1 MKTNSSMH
9 TTPSNSNITAAIQ
22 KLGKQLYESFSR
34 HKEPSLRHRRFRH
47 RDIVPLIEE
56 LAQQPLFDVQVAG
69 HSVQGRSI
77 YLIKAG
83 TGKTKVLLWSQMH
96 GDEPTATMALFD
108 LLRFLSAT
116 DELDAVRK
124 HMLSELTLYV
134 VPMLNPDGA
143 EMYTRRNALGIDM
156 NRDALRL
163 QSPESQLLK
172 QLRDELEPAF
182 GFNLHDQSRYYTAG
196 YTALPATISFLAP
209 AYDYTRNI
217 NPVRERAM
225 RTIAGMD
232 HVLQQFIPGQVAKFN
247 DEHEPR
253 AFGDNIQ
260 KWGTSVI
267 LVESG
272 GQHGDPEKQ
281 HIRQLNFTAILS
293 GLYLITDENY
303 KAVSLEDYHRI
314 PENQRHLFDLVL
326 RHVTYTENNRDTL
339 LDIGINRLEVDAPNH
354 LGFYH
359 SSAVEE
365 MGDMSV
371 FHGYEELDA
380 TGLTLMPGKVY
391 EAPIDSLDE
400 LTTDFAAQLLRQGYT
415 TVRVRHLP
423 GVLPDPT
430 SLPLNV
436 TGIASAVNHRLAL
449 DEPANFIL
457 QESSGEARYAILNG
471 FVFDL
476 QRERPAVYHG
486 LLH

>member
-1 MKTNSSMH
+1 M
-9 TTPSNSNITAAIQ
+9 
-22 KLGKQLYESFSR
+22 
-34 HKEPSLRHRRFRH
+34 RHRRFRH
-47 RDIVPLIEE
+47 QDIVPLIEQLRE
-56 LAQQPLFDVQVAG
+56 NSSFDVEVAG
-69 HSVQGRSI
+69 HSVQDRSI

-83 TGKTKVLLWSQMH
+83 SGKTRVLLWSQMH

-108 LLRFLSAT
+108 LLHFLNQT
-116 DELDAVRK
+116 DELDPVRE
-124 HMLSELTLYV
+124 HILSHLTLYI

-156 NRDALRL
+156 NRDALRQ
-163 QSPESQLLK
+163 QSPESVLLK
-172 QLRDELEPAF
+172 QLRDELDPAF

-209 AYDYTRNI
+209 AYDHARSI
-217 NPVRERAM
+217 NTVRERAM

-293 GLYLITDENY
+293 GLYLI
-303 KAVSLEDYHRI
+303 AGEDYKSFELSGYDRI
-314 PENQRHLFDLVL
+314 PENQRHLYDLVL
-326 RHVTYTENNRDTL
+326 RHVRYTENGRDTL

-365 MGDMSV
+365 IGDMSV

-380 TGLTLMPGKVY
+380 TGLTLVPGKVY
-391 EAPIDSLDE
+391 KEPIASLDE
-400 LTTDFAAQLLRQGYT
+400 LTTELGTGLLRQGYT

-423 GVLPDPT
+423 DVLPDPT

-436 TGIASAVNHRLAL
+436 TGIDTIVNHQLTL
-449 DEPANFIL
+449 DEPANLIL
-457 QESSGEARYAILNG
+457 KDGEGQARYAILNG
-471 FVFDL
+471 FVYDL
-476 QRERPAVYHG
+476 QGNRPALCHG

>member
-1 MKTNSSMH
+1 MN
-9 TTPSNSNITAAIQ
+9 TTPSPKNIPAAIQ
-22 KLGKQLYESFSR
+22 EIGKQLYNS
-34 HKEPSLRHRRFRH
+34 HYKYKEPDLRHRRFRH
-47 RDIVPLIEE
+47 RDIVPLVEQLQE
-56 LAQQPLFDVQVAG
+56 QAMFDVQVAG

-108 LLRFLSAT
+108 LLHFFSQS
-116 DELDAVRK
+116 DELDPVRK
-124 HMLSELTLYV
+124 HILEHLTLYM

-163 QSPESQLLK
+163 QSPESVLLK
-172 QLRDELEPAF
+172 QLRDQLEPTF

-196 YTALPATISFLAP
+196 YTARPATISFLAP
-209 AYDYTRNI
+209 AYDYDRNI
-217 NPVRERAM
+217 NVVRERAM

-281 HIRQLNFTAILS
+281 HIRQLNFSAILS
-293 GLYLITDENY
+293 GLYLIAEEAY
-303 KAVSLEDYHRI
+303 KAFGLEGYHCI
-314 PENQRHLFDLVL
+314 PENQRHLYDLVL
-326 RHVTYTENNRDTL
+326 RHVRYTENNRDTI

-365 MGDMSV
+365 IGDMSV

-380 TGLTLMPGKVY
+380 TGLTLVPGKVY
-391 EAPIDSLDE
+391 EQPIESLDDLTEE
-400 LTTDFAAQLLRQGYT
+400 LSSELLRKGYT
-415 TVRVRHLP
+415 TIRVRQLP

-436 TGIASAVNHRLAL
+436 AGIASSINHRLAL
-449 DEPANFIL
+449 EEPANFIL
-457 QESSGEARYAILNG
+457 KADDGQARYVILNG
-471 FVFDL
+471 FLYDL
-476 QRERPAVYHG
+476 QGDRPNPYHG

>member
-1 MKTNSSMH
+1 
-9 TTPSNSNITAAIQ
+9 
-22 KLGKQLYESFSR
+22 
-34 HKEPSLRHRRFRH
+34 
-47 RDIVPLIEE
+47 
-56 LAQQPLFDVQVAG
+56 
-69 HSVQGRSI
+69 
-77 YLIKAG
+77 
-83 TGKTKVLLWSQMH
+83 
-96 GDEPTATMALFD
+96 
-108 LLRFLSAT
+108 
-116 DELDAVRK
+116 
-124 HMLSELTLYV
+124 
-134 VPMLNPDGA
+134 
-143 EMYTRRNALGIDM
+143 M

-163 QSPESQLLK
+163 QSPESELLK
-172 QLRDELEPAF
+172 QLRDKLEPAF

-196 YTALPATISFLAP
+196 YTARPATISFLAP
-209 AYDYTRNI
+209 AYDHARNI
-217 NPVRERAM
+217 NTVRERAM

-293 GLYLITDENY
+293 GLYLIAEEAYQSFGVDAY
-303 KAVSLEDYHRI
+303 DRI
-314 PENQRHLFDLVL
+314 PENQRHLYDLVL
-326 RHVTYTENNRDTL
+326 RHVRHTENGRDTI

-365 MGDMSV
+365 IGDMSV

-380 TGLTLMPGKVY
+380 KGLTLVPGKVF
-391 EAPIDSLDE
+391 EQPIDSLDDLTAE
-400 LTTDFAAQLLRQGYT
+400 LGAKLLRQGYT
-415 TVRVRHLP
+415 TMRVCHLP

-436 TGIASAVNHRLAL
+436 TGIASIVNHQLAL
-449 DEPANFIL
+449 DESANFVL
-457 QESSGEARYAILNG
+457 KDAQDQPRYAVLNG
-471 FVFDL
+471 FLYDL
-476 QRERPAVYHG
+476 QGDRPELFHG
-486 LLH
+486 ILH

>member
-1 MKTNSSMH
+1 MKTSARANEAL
-9 TTPSNSNITAAIQ
+9 PVIQ
-22 KLGKQLYESFSR
+22 ALGKQLYKSHSR
-34 HKEPSLRHRRFRH
+34 YKEPSLRHRRFRH
-47 RDIVPLIEE
+47 RDIVPLIEA
-56 LAQQPLFDVQVAG
+56 LQKQPLFDVQVAG

-83 TGKTKVLLWSQMH
+83 TGKTNVLLWSQMH

-108 LLRFLSAT
+108 MLRFLSAT
-116 DELDAVRK
+116 DEMDSQREHL
-124 HMLSELTLYV
+124 LSELTLYF

-172 QLRDELEPAF
+172 SLRDELEPAF

-196 YTALPATISFLAP
+196 YTARPATVSFLAP
-209 AYDYTRNI
+209 AYDYARTI

-232 HVLQQFIPGQVAKFN
+232 HVLQQFIPGQVARFN

-281 HIRQLNFTAILS
+281 RIRQLNFTAILS
-293 GLYLITDENY
+293 GLYLIAGENY
-303 KAVSLEDYHRI
+303 KAADLADYHRI

-326 RHVTYTENNRDTL
+326 RHVRYTGNGHNTL

-359 SSAVEE
+359 SSTVEE
-365 MGDMSV
+365 IGDMSV

-380 TGLTLMPGKVY
+380 TGFTLFAGKVY
-391 EAPIDSLDE
+391 ETPIDCLGD
-400 LTTDFAAQLLRQGYT
+400 LTMDFAAQRLRQGYT

-436 TGIASAVNHRLAL
+436 TGIASAVSHRLAL
-449 DEPANFIL
+449 EKPANFTL
-457 QESSGEARYAILNG
+457 RDSSGQNRYAILNG
-471 FVFDL
+471 FVYDL
-476 QRERPAVYHG
+476 QGERPDLYHG
-486 LLH
+486 LLQ

>member
-1 MKTNSSMH
+1 MMNTN
-9 TTPSNSNITAAIQ
+9 PSEDNIPAAIQ
-22 KLGKQLYESFSR
+22 ELGRHLYNSHNR
-34 HKEPSLRHRRFRH
+34 YKEPALRHRRFRH
-47 RDIVPLIEE
+47 RDIVPLIEQ
-56 LAQQPLFDVQVAG
+56 LQAKPLFDVQVAG

-77 YLIKAG
+77 YLIKVG

-108 LLRFLSAT
+108 LLRFFNTS
-116 DELDAVRK
+116 DELEPARK
-124 HMLSELTLYV
+124 HMFEHLTLYL

-143 EMYTRRNALGIDM
+143 ELFNRRNAFGIDM

-163 QSPESQLLK
+163 QSPESELLK
-172 QLRDELEPAF
+172 HLRDQLEPAF

-196 YTALPATISFLAP
+196 YTAHPATISFLAP
-209 AYDYTRNI
+209 AYDYDRNI
-217 NPVRERAM
+217 NTIRERAM

-281 HIRQLNFTAILS
+281 QIRKLNFTAILS
-293 GLYLITDENY
+293 GLYLIAEDAY
-303 KAVSLEDYHRI
+303 KAFELEGYNRI
-314 PENQRHLFDLVL
+314 PENQRHLYDLVL
-326 RHVTYTENNRDTL
+326 RNVRYTDNGRETL

-365 MGDMSV
+365 IGDMSV

-380 TGLTLMPGKVY
+380 TGLTLMPGQVY
-391 EAPIDSLDE
+391 EQPIGSLDE
-400 LTTDFAAQLLRQGYT
+400 LTTELASGLLKQGYT
-415 TVRVRHLP
+415 TIRVRHLP

-430 SLPLNV
+430 LLPLNV
-436 TGIASAVNHRLAL
+436 TGIASIVNHQLAL

-457 QESSGEARYAILNG
+457 KDEQGQAKYAILNG
-471 FVFDL
+471 FMYDL
-476 QRERPAVYHG
+476 QGERPTLFHG

>member
-1 MKTNSSMH
+1 MN
-9 TTPSNSNITAAIQ
+9 TTPSNQNIPAAIQ
-22 KLGKQLYESFSR
+22 QLGHQLYESHHR
-34 HKEPSLRHRRFRH
+34 YKEPALRHRRFRH
-47 RDIVPLIEE
+47 RDIVPLIEQLQE
-56 LAQQPLFDVQVAG
+56 QAVFDVQVAG

-83 TGKTKVLLWSQMH
+83 TGKTNVLLWSQMH

-108 LLRFLSAT
+108 LLHFLSQT

-124 HMLSELTLYV
+124 HMLQHLTLYI

-143 EMYTRRNALGIDM
+143 ELYNRRNALGIDM

-163 QSPESQLLK
+163 QSPESVLLK
-172 QLRDELEPAF
+172 KLRDELEPAF

-196 YTALPATISFLAP
+196 YTSCPATISFLAP
-209 AYDYTRNI
+209 AYDYARNI
-217 NPVRERAM
+217 NTVRERAM
-225 RTIAGMD
+225 LTIAGMD

-293 GLYLITDENY
+293 GLYLIAEEGY
-303 KAVSLEDYHRI
+303 KAFELAGYDRI
-314 PENQRHLFDLVL
+314 PENQRHLYDLLL
-326 RHVTYTENNRDTL
+326 RHVRYTENNRDTL

-365 MGDMSV
+365 IGDMSV

-380 TGLTLMPGKVY
+380 TGLTLVPGQVY
-391 EAPIDSLDE
+391 EQPIESLDE
-400 LTTDFAAQLLRQGYT
+400 LTIELGSELLRQGFT

-436 TGIASAVNHRLAL
+436 TGITDAVNHQLAL

-457 QESSGEARYAILNG
+457 KDASGQARYAILNG
-471 FVFDL
+471 FLYNL
-476 QRERPAVYHG
+476 QGERPALCHG
-486 LLH
+486 LQH

>member
-1 MKTNSSMH
+1 MN
-9 TTPSNSNITAAIQ
+9 TTSSNSNIPAAIQ
-22 KLGKQLYESFSR
+22 ELGQQLYHSHYKYKESA
-34 HKEPSLRHRRFRH
+34 LRHRRFRH
-47 RDIVPLIEE
+47 RDIVPLIEQLQE
-56 LAQQPLFDVQVAG
+56 QSAFEVQVAG

-83 TGKTKVLLWSQMH
+83 TGKTKVMLWSQMH

-108 LLRFLSAT
+108 LLHFLNQS
-116 DELDAVRK
+116 DELDAIRK
-124 HMLSELTLYV
+124 HILEHLTLYI

-163 QSPESQLLK
+163 QSPESELLK
-172 QLRDELEPAF
+172 QLRDQFEPAF

-196 YTALPATISFLAP
+196 YTARPATISFLAP
-209 AYDYTRNI
+209 AYDHVRNI
-217 NPVRERAM
+217 NTVRERAM

-293 GLYLITDENY
+293 GLYLIAEDAY
-303 KAVSLEDYHRI
+303 KAFELEGYDRI
-314 PENQRHLFDLVL
+314 PENQRHLYDLVL
-326 RHVTYTENNRDTL
+326 RHVRYTENGRDTI

-365 MGDMSV
+365 IGDMSV

-380 TGLTLMPGKVY
+380 TGLTLVPGKVY
-391 EAPIDSLDE
+391 EQPIDSLDDLTSE
-400 LTTDFAAQLLRQGYT
+400 LGAELLRQGYT
-415 TVRVRHLP
+415 TIRVKHLP

-436 TGIASAVNHRLAL
+436 TGIASIINHQLAL

-457 QESSGEARYAILNG
+457 KDAQDQARYAVLNG
-471 FVFDL
+471 FVHDL
-476 QRERPAVYHG
+476 QGDRPELFHG
-486 LLH
+486 ILH

>member
-1 MKTNSSMH
+1 MN
-9 TTPSNSNITAAIQ
+9 TTSSNSNIPAAIQ
-22 KLGKQLYESFSR
+22 ELGQQLYHSHHKYKESA
-34 HKEPSLRHRRFRH
+34 LRHRRFRH
-47 RDIVPLIEE
+47 RDIVPLIEQLQE
-56 LAQQPLFDVQVAG
+56 QSAFEVQVAG

-83 TGKTKVLLWSQMH
+83 TGKTKVMLWSQMH

-108 LLRFLSAT
+108 LLHFLNQT
-116 DELDAVRK
+116 DELDAIRK
-124 HMLSELTLYV
+124 HILEHLTLYI

-163 QSPESQLLK
+163 QSPESELLK
-172 QLRDELEPAF
+172 QLRDQFEPAF

-196 YTALPATISFLAP
+196 YTARPATISFLAP
-209 AYDYTRNI
+209 AYDHARNI
-217 NPVRERAM
+217 NTVRERAM

-293 GLYLITDENY
+293 GLYLIAEDAY
-303 KAVSLEDYHRI
+303 KAFELEGYDRI
-314 PENQRHLFDLVL
+314 PENQRHLYDLVL
-326 RHVTYTENNRDTL
+326 RHVRYIENGRDTM

-365 MGDMSV
+365 IGDMSV

-380 TGLTLMPGKVY
+380 SGLTLVPGKVY
-391 EAPIDSLDE
+391 EQPIDSLDDLTSE
-400 LTTDFAAQLLRQGYT
+400 LGAELLSQGFTTI
-415 TVRVRHLP
+415 RVKHLP

-436 TGIASAVNHRLAL
+436 TGIASIVNHQLAL

-457 QESSGEARYAILNG
+457 KDAQDQARYAVLNG
-471 FVFDL
+471 FVYDL
-476 QRERPAVYHG
+476 QGDRPELFHG
-486 LLH
+486 ILH

>member
-1 MKTNSSMH
+1 MSTS
-9 TTPSNSNITAAIQ
+9 PSDDNIIFALQ
-22 KLGKQLYESFSR
+22 QLGRQFYENHHRF
-34 HKEPSLRHRRFRH
+34 KEPSLRHRRFRH
-47 RDIVPLIEE
+47 RDIVPLIEQLQE
-56 LAQQPLFDVQVAG
+56 KSSFDVQVAG

-83 TGKTKVLLWSQMH
+83 TGKTRVLLWSQMH

-108 LLRFLSAT
+108 LMHFLSQT
-116 DELDAVRK
+116 DELDAVRD
-124 HMLSELTLYV
+124 HILQHLTLYI

-143 EMYTRRNALGIDM
+143 EMYSRRNALGIDM

-163 QSPESQLLK
+163 QSPESVLLK
-172 QLRDELEPAF
+172 QLRDQLEPAF

-209 AYDYTRNI
+209 AYDYDRNI
-217 NPVRERAM
+217 NTVRERAM

-293 GLYLITDENY
+293 GLYLIAEEKYRSFELAGYN
-303 KAVSLEDYHRI
+303 RI
-314 PENQRHLFDLVL
+314 PENQRHLYDLLL
-326 RHVTYTENNRDTL
+326 RHVRYTEHGRDTL

-365 MGDMSV
+365 IGDMSV

-380 TGLTLMPGKVY
+380 RGLTLVPGQVY
-391 EAPIDSLDE
+391 EQPIDNLEELTDE
-400 LTTDFAAQLLRQGYT
+400 LAYRLLKRGYT
-415 TVRVRHLP
+415 TVRVKHLP

-436 TGIASAVNHRLAL
+436 TGIASLVDHRLAL
-449 DEPANFIL
+449 EEPANFIL
-457 QESSGEARYAILNG
+457 KDNQGLARYAVLNG
-471 FVFDL
+471 FVYDL
-476 QRERPAVYHG
+476 QGEQPATFHG

>member
-1 MKTNSSMH
+1 MNTIPSDNSL
-9 TTPSNSNITAAIQ
+9 PAAIQ
-22 KLGKQLYESFSR
+22 ELGQKLYNSHHQY
-34 HKEPSLRHRRFRH
+34 KEPALKHRRFRH
-47 RDIVPLIEE
+47 RDIVPLIEQLQE
-56 LAQQPLFDVQVAG
+56 KSLFEVQVAG

-83 TGKTKVLLWSQMH
+83 TGKTRVLLWSQMH

-108 LLRFLSAT
+108 LLHFFSQS
-116 DELDAVRK
+116 DELNPVRK
-124 HMLSELTLYV
+124 HLLEHLTLYI

-143 EMYTRRNALGIDM
+143 ELYNRRNALGIDM

-163 QSPESQLLK
+163 QSPESVLLK
-172 QLRDELEPAF
+172 KLRDELEPAF

-196 YTALPATISFLAP
+196 YTSRPATISFLAP
-209 AYDYTRNI
+209 AYDHARSI
-217 NPVRERAM
+217 NTVRERAM

-293 GLYLITDENY
+293 GLYLIAGENY
-303 KAVSLEDYHRI
+303 NAFVLEGYDRI
-314 PENQRHLFDLVL
+314 PENQRHLYDLVL
-326 RHVTYTENNRDTL
+326 RHVRYSENGRDTL

-365 MGDMSV
+365 IGDMSV

-380 TGLTLMPGKVY
+380 TGLTLVPGQVY
-391 EAPIDSLDE
+391 EQPIESLDE
-400 LTTDFAAQLLRQGYT
+400 LTAELAAELLRQGYT
-415 TVRVRHLP
+415 TARVRHLP

-436 TGIASAVNHRLAL
+436 TGIASTVNHQLAL
-449 DEPANFIL
+449 DEPANFL
-457 QESSGEARYAILNG
+457 LKDSEGTAKYAILNG
-471 FVFDL
+471 FLYDL
-476 QRERPAVYHG
+476 QGDRPEIIHG
-486 LLH
+486 LRY

>member
-1 MKTNSSMH
+1 MSKTDQTSKQE
-9 TTPSNSNITAAIQ
+9 IKQVGQQVYAA
-22 KLGKQLYESFSR
+22 
-34 HKEPSLRHRRFRH
+34 HKRYKEQALRHRRFRH
-47 RDIVPLIEE
+47 QHIVPLIEK
-56 LAQQPLFDVQVAG
+56 LQDNPLFDVQVAG
-69 HSVQGRSI
+69 HSVQGRAI

-83 TGKTKVLLWSQMH
+83 SGKTKVMLWSQMH
-96 GDEPTATMALFD
+96 GDEPTATMAVFD
-108 LLRFLSAT
+108 LLNFLSVS
-116 DELDAVRK
+116 DELDPIRRQLLE
-124 HMLSELTLYV
+124 HLTLYF

-163 QSPESQLLK
+163 QSPESVLLK
-172 QLRDELEPAF
+172 QLRDDLEPTF

-209 AYDYTRNI
+209 AYDYARNI
-217 NPVRERAM
+217 NSVRDRAM

-232 HVLQQFIPGQVAKFN
+232 SVLQQFIPGQVAKFN

-281 HIRQLNFTAILS
+281 HIRQLNFTTIIA
-293 GLYLITDENY
+293 GLYLIAKEDY
-303 KAVSLEDYHRI
+303 RAFALEDYNFI
-314 PENQRHLFDLVL
+314 PENQRHLYDLVI
-326 RHVTYTENNRDTL
+326 RHARYAENGRETL

-354 LGFYH
+354 MGFYH

-365 MGDMSV
+365 LGDMSV

-380 TGLTLMPGKVY
+380 TGLQLVPGKVY
-391 EAPIDSLDE
+391 DQALERMDE
-400 LTTDFAAQLLRQGYT
+400 LTPALGTELLKQGYT
-415 TVRVRHLP
+415 TIRVRHLP
-423 GVLPDPT
+423 GVLPDPS

-436 TGIASAVNHRLAL
+436 TGMESIVNHQLTL

-457 QESSGEARYAILNG
+457 QDDSGHAKYAILNG
-471 FVFDL
+471 FVYDL
-476 QRERPAVYHG
+476 QGNRPELFHG

>member
-1 MKTNSSMH
+1 M
-9 TTPSNSNITAAIQ
+9 PAAIQ
-22 KLGKQLYESFSR
+22 ELGQQLYHSHHKYKESA
-34 HKEPSLRHRRFRH
+34 LRHRRFRH
-47 RDIVPLIEE
+47 RDIVPLIERLQE
-56 LAQQPLFDVQVAG
+56 QSAFEVQVAG

-83 TGKTKVLLWSQMH
+83 TGKTKVMLWSQMH

-108 LLRFLSAT
+108 LLHFLNQT
-116 DELDAVRK
+116 DELDSIRR
-124 HMLSELTLYV
+124 HILEHLTLYI

-163 QSPESQLLK
+163 QSPESELLK
-172 QLRDELEPAF
+172 QLRDKLEPAF

-196 YTALPATISFLAP
+196 YTARPATISFLAP
-209 AYDYTRNI
+209 AYDHARNI
-217 NPVRERAM
+217 NTVRERAM

-293 GLYLITDENY
+293 GLYLIAEEAYQSFGVDAY
-303 KAVSLEDYHRI
+303 DRI
-314 PENQRHLFDLVL
+314 PENQRHLYDLVL
-326 RHVTYTENNRDTL
+326 RHVRHTENGRDTI

-365 MGDMSV
+365 IGDMSV

-380 TGLTLMPGKVY
+380 KGLTLVPGKVY
-391 EAPIDSLDE
+391 EQPIDSLDE
-400 LTTDFAAQLLRQGYT
+400 LTDELGAELLRQGYT
-415 TVRVRHLP
+415 TIRVRHLP

-436 TGIASAVNHRLAL
+436 TGIASIVNHQLAL
-449 DEPANFIL
+449 DESANFVL
-457 QESSGEARYAILNG
+457 KDAQDQPRYAVLNG
-471 FVFDL
+471 FLYDL
-476 QRERPAVYHG
+476 QSDRPELFHG
-486 LLH
+486 ILH